1 MTSEGN
7 FDGAGLIM
15 SNDTSILPSLFILS
29 NDKGVSLNSIS
40 DIFIDDEHVVIKFP
54 LMSYRIGARSLVLGG
69 GTMFPLFIEHLMSG
83 RFFLLSL
90 CDSQLNIRSS
100 IEVGLKK

>member
-29 NDKGVSLNSIS
+29 NNKNLSLNSIN
-40 DIFIDDEHVVIKFP
+40 DIFVDEGHMVIKFP
-54 LMSYRIGARSLVLGG
+54 LTSYRIGASSLALGG
-69 GTMFPLFIEHLMSG
+69 DAMFPLFIEHLMSG
-83 RFFLLSL
+83 GFFLLSL

>member
-1 MTSEGN
+1 MTSKGN

-29 NDKGVSLNSIS
+29 NDNGLSLNSIS
-40 DIFIDDEHVVIKFP
+40 DIFIDEGHVVIEFP
-54 LMSYRIGARSLVLGG
+54 LASYRVGVHSLALGG
-69 GTMFPLFIEHLMSG
+69 GPMLPLFIEHLMSG

-100 IEVGLKK
+100 IKVGLKK